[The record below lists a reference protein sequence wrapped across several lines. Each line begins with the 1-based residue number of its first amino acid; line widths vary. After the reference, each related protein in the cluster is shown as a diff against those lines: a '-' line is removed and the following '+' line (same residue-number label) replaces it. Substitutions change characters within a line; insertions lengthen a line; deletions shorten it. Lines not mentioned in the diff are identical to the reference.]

1 MKRKCRLCAFE
12 SSNTIQV
19 REMMYGSDKSFD
31 YLICDNCGSLSL
43 IEIPQNLASYYPED
57 YYSFMG
63 SENGNFKKWIS
74 NKKSANNLGKTSV
87 IGFLVSLVIGKN
99 SNLKAIKI
107 CNPNKDTS
115 KILDVGSGGGLFLD
129 KLNEQGFKRIMGIDP
144 FLEGDV
150 VSKDYEIRKMTI
162 KDLVDDKRTFNI
174 IILSHV
180 FEHLEEPINSLK
192 DIYKLLD
199 KDGMLILRTPIS
211 SSLAFEKFQNDW
223 FQIDAPRHILIPS
236 FSGLVDTCK
245 QNGFVLEEHFF
256 DSDANQFVVSE
267 NYRKGLTLKSQK
279 SNDFSLKYNP
289 KRIYYTLLAKY
300 ANYKNNGDQATFVFK
315 KQ

>member
-1 MKRKCRLCAFE
+1 
-12 SSNTIQV
+12 
-19 REMMYGSDKSFD
+19 MYGSDKSFD

-43 IEIPQNLASYYPED
+43 VEIPQNLASYYPKD

-87 IGFLVSLVIGKN
+87 VGFLVSLVIGKN

-107 CNPNKDTS
+107 CDPNKDTS
-115 KILDVGSGGGLFLD
+115 RILDVGSGGGLFLD
-129 KLNEQGFKRIMGIDP
+129 KLHEQGFKRIMGIDP
-144 FLEGDV
+144 FLEKDI

-162 KDLVDDKRTFNI
+162 EELVDDKRTFDI

-211 SSLAFEKFQNDW
+211 TSLAFEKFQNDW

-236 FSGLVDTCK
+236 FSGLVDICK

-256 DSDANQFVVSE
+256 DSDANQFLVSE

-279 SNDFSLKYNP
+279 SNDFALKYNP
-289 KRIYYTLLAKY
+289 KRIYYNLLAKY
-300 ANYKNNGDQATFVFK
+300 ANYKDNGDQATFVFK